1 MNAEVAT
8 EFRPFTSLTEQ
19 IADHF
24 TQNIVTGKLTSGER
38 IQEQHVARALGVSRG
53 SVREALL
60 ILERRHLIEMVPRRG
75 AVVSGL
81 SRRQL
86 DDLFDLL
93 EVLYTMVGRKMA
105 LLWDDEDAIRFDH
118 ALAEIALAVEAEE
131 DVDAYAR
138 ACDAFLHEALAL
150 IRNGYL
156 DAVVDSLL
164 PLARR
169 ALHRLIQLDPE
180 LLSEGL
186 HSWSAW
192 REAMANQDPDA
203 VAVAVGRCFKRH
215 RSTLMQAINT

>member
-8 EFRPFTSLTEQ
+8 KFRPFTSLTEQ
-19 IADHF
+19 IADHL
-24 TQNIVTGKLTSGER
+24 TQTIVTGTLTPGER
-38 IQEQHVARALGVSRG
+38 VQEQHVARALGVSRG

-60 ILERRHLIEMVPRRG
+60 ILERRHLIEIVPRRG

-93 EVLYTMVGRKMA
+93 EVLYTMIGRKMA
-105 LLWDDEDAIRFDH
+105 LLWDEEDAIRFDH
-118 ALAEIALAVEAEE
+118 ALAEIALAVETE
-131 DVDAYAR
+131 DVEAYAH
-138 ACDAFLHEALAL
+138 ACDAFLHEALGL

-180 LLSEGL
+180 LLREGL
-186 HSWSAW
+186 HSWTAW

>member
-19 IADHF
+19 IADHL
-24 TQNIVTGKLTSGER
+24 TQSIVTGSLPPGER
-38 IQEQHVARALGVSRG
+38 VQEQQVARALGVSRG

-60 ILERRHLIEMVPRRG
+60 ILEKRHLIEIVPRRG
-75 AVVSGL
+75 AVVSAL

-93 EVLYTMVGRKMA
+93 AVLYTMIGQKMA
-105 LLWDDEDAIRFDH
+105 LLWDEEDAIRFDH
-118 ALAEIALAVEAEE
+118 ALTEIAMAAEAE

-138 ACDAFLHEALAL
+138 ACEAFLHEALSL
-150 IRNGYL
+150 IRNHYL
-156 DAVVDSLL
+156 DAVIDSLL

-169 ALHRLIQLDPE
+169 ALHRLIHLDPE
-180 LLSEGL
+180 LLPEGL
-186 HSWSAW
+186 HSWRKW
-192 REAMANQDPDA
+192 QEAMAKQDPDA

-215 RSTLMQAINT
+215 RATLMRVVSN

>member
-19 IADHF
+19 IADHL
-24 TQNIVTGKLTSGER
+24 TQSIVTGALAPEER
-38 IQEQHVARALGVSRG
+38 VQEQHVARALGVSRG

-60 ILERRHLIEMVPRRG
+60 ILERRHLIEIVPRRG
-75 AVVSGL
+75 AVVAGL

-93 EVLYTMVGRKMA
+93 EVLYTMIGQKMA
-105 LLWDDEDAIRFDH
+105 LLWDEEDAVRFDH
-118 ALAEIALAVEAEE
+118 ASAEIEMAAQAG

-138 ACDAFLHEALAL
+138 ACESFLHEALSL
-150 IRNGYL
+150 IRNHYL
-156 DAVVDSLL
+156 DAVVESLL

-180 LLSEGL
+180 LLTEGL
-186 HSWSAW
+186 QSWRAW
-192 REAMANQDPDA
+192 QEAMAQQDQQA
-203 VAVAVGRCFKRH
+203 VAVAVARCFSRH
-215 RSTLMQAINT
+215 RATLMRVVAT

>member
-19 IADHF
+19 IADHL
-24 TQNIVTGKLTSGER
+24 TQSIVTGALAPEER
-38 IQEQHVARALGVSRG
+38 VQEQHVARALSVSRG

-60 ILERRHLIEMVPRRG
+60 ILERRHLIEIVPRRG

-93 EVLYTMVGRKMA
+93 EVLYTMIGQKMA
-105 LLWDDEDAIRFDH
+105 LLWDEEDALRFDD
-118 ALAEIALAVEAEE
+118 ALAEIEMAAEARN
-131 DVDAYAR
+131 VDAYAR
-138 ACDAFLHEALAL
+138 ACESFLHEALGL
-150 IRNGYL
+150 IRNRYL
-156 DAVVDSLL
+156 DAVVECML

-169 ALHRLIQLDPE
+169 ALHRLIHLDPD

-186 HSWSAW
+186 HSWRAW
-192 REAMANQDPDA
+192 QDAMAQQDTQA
-203 VAVAVGRCFKRH
+203 VEVAVARCFKRH
-215 RSTLMQAINT
+215 RKTLMRVVTP